1 MMLKNKYEDKAI
13 DYYDNYRSDIIPLL
27 PKHSARALEI
37 GCGTGNTLAYLKANG
52 YCDWT
57 YGVEMFPEALDRAA
71 SNVDIL
77 YSCNIEGAVLPIEPH
92 SINLIL
98 CLDVL
103 EHLVNPEKVISYL
116 HTLLAPGG
124 IIIASIPNVRHYSVV
139 FPLVF
144 KNEWEYKNAGV
155 LDSTHLRFFVKKTA
169 IDLMESSGLKLEDL
183 VHSGLFTKK
192 QKILSA
198 ITFGAIR
205 SFCTL
210 QYLIKVSNNP

>member
-1 MMLKNKYEDKAI
+1 MMLENKYEDKAI

-71 SNVDIL
+71 SNIDIL

-116 HTLLAPGG
+116 HTLLAPEG

-155 LDSTHLRFFVKKTA
+155 LDSTHLKFFVKKTA
-169 IDLMESSGLKLEDL
+169 VDLMESSGLKLEDL

-192 QKILSA
+192 QKILNA

>member
-1 MMLKNKYEDKAI
+1 
-13 DYYDNYRSDIIPLL
+13 
-27 PKHSARALEI
+27 
-37 GCGTGNTLAYLKANG
+37 
-52 YCDWT
+52 
-57 YGVEMFPEALDRAA
+57 MFPEALDRAA

>member
-1 MMLKNKYEDKAI
+1 MMLENKYENKAM

-57 YGVEMFPEALDRAA
+57 YGVEMFPDALDRAA

-77 YSCNIEGAVLPIEPH
+77 YSFNIEGAVLPIEPH

-198 ITFGAIR
+198 ITFGAMR